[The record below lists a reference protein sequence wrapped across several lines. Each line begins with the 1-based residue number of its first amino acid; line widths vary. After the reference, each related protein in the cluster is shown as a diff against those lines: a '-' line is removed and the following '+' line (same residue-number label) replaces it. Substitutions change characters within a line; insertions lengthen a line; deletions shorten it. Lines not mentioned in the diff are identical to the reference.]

1 MGKKLSEGVVV
12 SDSDESMEDAPETTS
27 VNTKKNAKVSPNQG
41 ATESSSE
48 FDSSDESSSETQNNN
63 SVPLKNKKFVPPSG
77 FRPST
82 TKPRPSAA
90 ISSALSNLEGKQV
103 FHITAPSYL
112 PLSEMKQITF
122 GKATS
127 GEPIISH
134 KGVDYGLV
142 ETTRQQKQSSE
153 TLLIYDEKS
162 NTYLRKPELRK
173 IESYNIQEIVRLPGL
188 DTLVPPSQN
197 ATKKQ
202 PAARPQPKHLR
213 MRFHPVGSTTLPPE
227 TVGSSSESEADEPTS
242 RVPATSSKEKA
253 EKDRKRKTDE
263 QNGTEEKAKKSKKD
277 KQQSSQAELQ
287 TEGRRDK
294 EKKSSKHR
302 DETSQERRARKE
314 EKKKRKAEK
323 VK

>member
-1 MGKKLSEGVVV
+1 MGKKLSEDIVM

-27 VNTKKNAKVSPNQG
+27 VNTKKNAEVSPDQEASN
-41 ATESSSE
+41 SSSE
-48 FDSSDESSSETQNNN
+48 FESSDESSSEIQNT
-63 SVPLKNKKFVPPSG
+63 FVPPSG
-77 FRPST
+77 FRPSSA
-82 TKPRPSAA
+82 KSRASAA

-103 FHITAPSYL
+103 FHITAPSHL
-112 PLSEMKQITF
+112 PLSEIKQIAF
-122 GKATS
+122 GKAAS
-127 GEPIISH
+127 GEPILSH

-153 TLLIYDEKS
+153 TLLLYDEKS
-162 NTYLRKPELRK
+162 NTYVRKPELRQ

-188 DTLVPPSQN
+188 DTLVPSSQG

-227 TVGSSSESEADEPTS
+227 TIGSSSESEADEPTP
-242 RVPATSSKEKA
+242 RVPATSSKKDA
-253 EKDRKRKTDE
+253 EKDRKRKTDG

-277 KQQSSQAELQ
+277 KQQSSQAESQ
-287 TEGRRDK
+287 TETRRDK

-302 DETSQERRARKE
+302 NETSQERRARKE

-323 VK
+323 GK